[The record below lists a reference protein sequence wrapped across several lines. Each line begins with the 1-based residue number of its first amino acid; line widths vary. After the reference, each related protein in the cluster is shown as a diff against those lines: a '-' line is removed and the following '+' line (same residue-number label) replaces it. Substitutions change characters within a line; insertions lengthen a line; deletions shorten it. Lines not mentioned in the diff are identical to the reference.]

1 MAKKKKSTGTTFSQL
16 FTGEY
21 GFVWIIL
28 VVWLATVVFREAN
41 PEAPIQPPKPS
52 GRQGSVP
59 PTKSPDRPKV
69 TPKPL
74 PSTKEAERIPLESSV
89 DFTPYARTGNEIF
102 PSHVLSIKTGTPSSY
117 RKRTG
122 MAPSYGTQGIIGVIV
137 RNARKGETF
146 KVTISGDQFIKPSEE
161 TFTIWEDA
169 PAVVL
174 HPHLQY
180 DYQSLRRNTQTTFTN
195 LTFTVKKGAQGN
207 GSSQTQKWQVHQ
219 INDCPLVLT
228 VRNVLGDGNY
238 STETASYESAI
249 AGYVNENHPWI
260 DAILREAIDTGICTK
275 FIGYQGG
282 EEQIW
287 PQVSAIW
294 TALQRRGLTYSS
306 ISTTTRSEGH
316 AFQHVRFLEQSIS
329 STQANCLD
337 GSVLL
342 CSILRKIGLNTGIML
357 VPGHA
362 YVCIVDES
370 NKSFFCGI
378 ETTAIGGS
386 DLRRAVSIANNEG
399 DYPLSKITDKYTYI
413 DITKVRGTHRNP
425 IAFDEVAAIPSL
437 RPQTKYQAFPSREE
451 LARQE
456 RIILAI
462 KLQSKMTELLSHT
475 SLRNSQEYRLAAVSL
490 FTELRRCQ
498 SAFNGILSLPLL
510 EKSGI
515 IEADKRMEERYTHVI
530 NLLKTRSLDAGSEI
544 TDGDI
549 KTAKEITDALVSLAS
564 MPLTY

>member
-1 MAKKKKSTGTTFSQL
+1 MAKKKKGSSTTLSRI

-21 GFVWIIL
+21 GCLWFIL
-28 VVWLATVVFREAN
+28 LVWLAVVLFEEAS
-41 PEAPIQPPKPS
+41 PETPIPPAKPA
-52 GRQGSVP
+52 GRQSRVP
-59 PTKSPDRPKV
+59 TTKSTERPKA
-69 TPKPL
+69 TPRPL
-74 PSTKEAERIPLESSV
+74 PATKEAEKIPAEHSV
-89 DFTPYARTGNEIF
+89 DFTPYARMGNEIF
-102 PSHVLSIKTGTPSSY
+102 PSHVLSIKTSSSSSY
-117 RKRTG
+117 RKPAG
-122 MAPSYGTQGIIGVIV
+122 MAPSYGIQGTIGVIV
-137 RNARKGETF
+137 RNVRKGETF

-174 HPHLQY
+174 HPLIKY
-180 DYQSLRRNTQTTFTN
+180 DYPSLRRNTQTTFTN
-195 LTFTVKKGAQGN
+195 LTFTVNKGAQGN
-207 GSSQTQKWQVHQ
+207 GSSKTQKWQIHQ
-219 INDCPLVLT
+219 INDCPLRLT
-228 VRNVLGDGNY
+228 VRNVLADGSY
-238 STETASYESAI
+238 STESASYQSAI

-260 DAILREAIDTGICTK
+260 DAILREAKDTGICTQ

-294 TALQRRGLTYSS
+294 TALQRRGLSYSS
-306 ISTTTRSEGH
+306 ISTTTKSEGH

-342 CSILRKIGLNTGIML
+342 CSVLRKIGLNTGIML

-386 DLRRAVSIANNEG
+386 DLRRAVNIANNEG
-399 DYPLSKITDKYTYI
+399 EYPLSKITEKYTYI
-413 DITKVRGTHRNP
+413 DITKVRESHRNP

-437 RPQTKYQAFPSREE
+437 APQTTYQAFPSREE

-456 RIILAI
+456 RIILAT
-462 KLQSKMTELLSHT
+462 KLQSRMAELLSHP
-475 SLRNSQEYRLAAVSL
+475 SLKNSEEYRLAAVRI
-490 FTELRRCQ
+490 FTEIRRCQ
-498 SAFNGILSLPLL
+498 RAFNGIRSLPLL

-515 IEADKRMEERYTHVI
+515 IEADQRMEDRYAHIV
-530 NLLKTRSLDAGSEI
+530 NLLKTRTIDAGSEI